1 MKKLGCLVVIVLVVL
16 IAWFTRA
23 AWIRVLPGS
32 GKREAVG
39 GTATT
44 AWQSLTPSGAQ
55 RAKSALDQL
64 RAPNGPAF
72 AAVAP
77 GELAAYIMQELSRTL
92 PRSADSVEAAAIGD
106 RLYVRAVVRTAD
118 LGDKRT
124 LGPIAALFGERE
136 RLQLGGTLR
145 IIRPGL
151 AELQVKELKIRDF
164 NIPQAL
170 IPRLIRQIS
179 PRDRPVGLSPDGLA
193 LRTPDYIGDVRV
205 SDGVITMYRASPSR

>member
-16 IAWFTRA
+16 IAWFTRVS
-23 AWIRVLPGS
+23 WMRVLP
-32 GKREAVG
+32 AG
-39 GTATT
+39 GRRQAAGDTMT
-44 AWQSLTPSGAQ
+44 AWQALTPAGAQ
-55 RAKSALDQL
+55 RAKTALDQL
-64 RAPNGPAF
+64 RAPNGPAY

-77 GELAAYIMQELSRTL
+77 GELAAYILQELSRTL
-92 PRSADSVEAAAIGD
+92 PRSADSIEAAAIGD

-124 LGPIAALFGERE
+124 LGPIAILLGERE

-151 AELQVKELKIRDF
+151 AELQVKELRLRDF

-170 IPRLIRQIS
+170 IPRLIQQMSRN
-179 PRDRPVGLSPDGLA
+179 RPPELSPDGLA
-193 LRTPDYIGDVRV
+193 LQTPEYIGDVRV
-205 SDGVITMYRASPSR
+205 TDGVITMYRASPAR